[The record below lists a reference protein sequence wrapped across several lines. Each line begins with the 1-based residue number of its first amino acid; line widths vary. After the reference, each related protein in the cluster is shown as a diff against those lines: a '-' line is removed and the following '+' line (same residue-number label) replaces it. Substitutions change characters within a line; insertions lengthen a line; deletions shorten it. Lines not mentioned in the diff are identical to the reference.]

1 MQAKRQ
7 AKFFQTDSHKVWEYI
22 FSYIHALMFMYDR
35 LRMQSAGQFSTVTH
49 LRLSGMVFEM
59 LRMKPVGND
68 FCTVTH
74 ETCRGKWF
82 MYCYPWNL

>member
-1 MQAKRQ
+1 
-7 AKFFQTDSHKVWEYI
+7 
-22 FSYIHALMFMYDR
+22 MFMYDR

-74 ETCRGKWF
+74 ETCRGK
-82 MYCYPWNL
+82 